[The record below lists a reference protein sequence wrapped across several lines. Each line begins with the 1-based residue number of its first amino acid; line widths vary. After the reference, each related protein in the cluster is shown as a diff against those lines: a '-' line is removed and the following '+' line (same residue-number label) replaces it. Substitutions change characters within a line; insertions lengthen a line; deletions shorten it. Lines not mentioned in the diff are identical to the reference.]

1 MKNLFFTTFL
11 VLSGCISD
19 FIMAQCPVGQ
29 KDVKIE
35 VTTDNYGYAGYW
47 QLVPAG
53 NACGTGTIWE
63 GGNDVQVGCTGGG
76 DQDAT
81 TAYGYGDNIT
91 VTENIGCLNEGFYD
105 IKYIDD
111 WGDGGMNFTVI
122 LDDIYPMYSFEGTGT
137 GNTFNFEVTSPL
149 DYDAS
154 ITSITTNPYNS
165 PGDVIIRGSVF
176 NYSANTINS
185 LEVIYTIDGGAEIVS
200 TISGL
205 NILPFTSA
213 DLEHPIAW
221 NAVTNG
227 TYSINFSTGKIN
239 GNDDLNPAND
249 FAVKDLVIGDPI
261 PDIIADYLTFVE
273 EYEVIGNS
281 GDEINSPTDLDF
293 HPILS
298 DYQVW
303 VTNKGTEGSGGST
316 VTFWD
321 AGKPSQ
327 TSEWK
332 QDGNAWHFMSL
343 PTGIAFSE
351 NTNFATSPGVK
362 DANHSG
368 GTFTGPTLWSS
379 DMSIYAEPSGG
390 NGSHIDMLHE
400 SPFSMGIAAWHDNAF
415 FVFCDYHGYV
425 HMYDFQ
431 QDHGPGNDD
440 HSDGKVWEYIDFDIE
455 MINDD
460 LPSHLVYDKPSG
472 YLYTIDAGNG
482 RIIRMN
488 PESGNVTGTFS
499 HPNEPL
505 AEANEIENTD
515 WVEIVNTGLIEPVG
529 IDVIDNYML
538 VSEHA
543 TGEIIIYDISTVPA
557 VELKR
562 LQTGRTGLMGIKIG
576 PDGLIWFVDQDDDE
590 LVKVNITNTVAI
602 PDQDLQNS
610 FSVFPNPSN
619 GIIHINLE
627 TQFQNINMTAIVINQ
642 LGEII
647 YSQSGITGSQM
658 QIDISRYPAGTYTL
672 ELETNSGFASKM
684 IIVMN

>member
-1 MKNLFFTTFL
+1 MLFL
-11 VLSGCISD
+11 ISTK
-19 FIMAQCPVGQ
+19 AQCPIGQ
-29 KDVKIE
+29 MELTIE
-35 VTTDNYGYAGYW
+35 VATDDYGYEGYW
-47 QLVPAG
+47 ELVPAG
-53 NACGTGTIWE
+53 NSCGTGTIWA
-63 GGNDVQVGCTGGG
+63 GGNNIQVGCTGGG
-76 DQDAT
+76 EQDAT

-91 VTENIGCLNEGFYD
+91 VTEDIGCIDEGFYD

-111 WGDGGMNFTVI
+111 WGDGGMNFTII
-122 LDDIYPMYSFEGTGT
+122 LDDLYPMYNFEGTGT
-137 GNTFNFEVTSPL
+137 GNTFNFEVTAPL
-149 DYDAS
+149 EYDAS
-154 ITSITTNPYNS
+154 ITAITTNPYNI
-165 PGDVIIRGSVF
+165 PGDIVIKGTVF
-176 NYSANTINS
+176 NYGANTINS
-185 LEVIYTIDGGAEIVS
+185 LELIYTVDGGTEIVS

-213 DLEHPIAW
+213 DLEHPISW
-221 NAVTNG
+221 NAITNG
-227 TYSINFSTGKIN
+227 TYSIKFSTGKIN

-249 FAVKDLVIGDPI
+249 FAIKDLVIGDPI
-261 PDIIADYLTFVE
+261 PDIISDYLNFVE
-273 EYEVIGNS
+273 DYEVIGNS
-281 GDEINSPTDLDF
+281 GDEINNPTDLDF
-293 HPILS
+293 HPILT

-303 VTNKGTEGSGGST
+303 ITNKGTEGSGGST

-321 AGKPSQ
+321 AGKPGQ

-332 QDGNAWHFMSL
+332 QDENAWHFMSL

-362 DANHSG
+362 DANHAG

-379 DMSIYAEPSGG
+379 DMDIYAEPSGG

-400 SPFSMGIAAWHDNAF
+400 SPFSMGIAAWKENAF

-431 QDHGPGNDD
+431 NDHGPGNDD
-440 HSDGKVWEYIDFDIE
+440 HSDGKVWEYLDFDIE

-460 LPSHLVYDKPSG
+460 LPSHLVYDKASN

-515 WVEIVNTGLIEPVG
+515 WVEIVTTGLIEPVG

-538 VSEHA
+538 VSDHA

-576 PDGLIWFVDQDDDE
+576 PDGLIWFVDQDEDE
-590 LVKVNITNTVAI
+590 LVRANITNIV
-602 PDQDLQNS
+602 QVNNSELQNNIT
-610 FSVFPNPSN
+610 VYPNPSA
-619 GIIHINLE
+619 GIVMINL
-627 TQFQNINMTAIVINQ
+627 INNKNENVNVNVLNA
-642 LGEII
+642 LGEIV
-647 YSQSGITGSQM
+647 YTENGLTGNQL
-658 QIDISRYPAGTYTL
+658 QIDLSKYPAGIYTL
-672 ELETNSGFASKM
+672 KLETEFGSASKQLT
-684 IIVMN
+684 ILN